1 MGVTMK
7 KYLIMAL
14 AIIVTYGA
22 INWLFP
28 FSPVLLNSQITY
40 QSTKQDVEAYI
51 KIHETIENIQST
63 SSNKHHEIQRIAY
76 GISQLWAMEKEP
88 VKIKLVNLFVI
99 EQQLQQS
106 KDSLNNLMKDSP
118 EIDSLIAIENNI
130 NEILQA
136 IKKVM
141 DNPWTS
147 RFFIEDTIS
156 NIRNSSFEALT
167 HLEEF
172 LLN

>member
-1 MGVTMK
+1 MK

-14 AIIVTYGA
+14 AVIVTYGA

-28 FSPVLLNSQITY
+28 FSPILLNSKITY
-40 QSTKQDVEAYI
+40 QSNEQNVDAYLNI
-51 KIHETIENIQST
+51 NGTLENIQLT
-63 SSNKHHEIQRIAY
+63 SINNPPEFQRIAY

-88 VKIKLVNLFVI
+88 VKINLKDLTVI

-106 KDSLNNLMKDSP
+106 KDYLNNLMKDSP
-118 EIDSLIAIENNI
+118 ELASLIAIENNI
-130 NEILQA
+130 NEILQD
-136 IKKVM
+136 IKKIM
-141 DNPWTS
+141 DNQWTS
-147 RFFIEDTIS
+147 RFFIQDTIS